1 MENKQQ
7 LGLDKAVLIIGLVIY
22 GTGFSLLYVIFAPLS
37 REIGL
42 SINQF
47 GILIAISN
55 VALVFSSYYWGKINA
70 LHAALGHKN
79 NLWNLNRRHSTR
91 CCGLHVR

>member
-1 MENKQQ
+1 MENKQK
-7 LGLDKAVLIIGLVIY
+7 LGLDKAILIVGLVIY

-47 GILIAISN
+47 GI
-55 VALVFSSYYWGKINA
+55 
-70 LHAALGHKN
+70 
-79 NLWNLNRRHSTR
+79 
-91 CCGLHVR
+91 